1 MVTNVVSIIH
11 EQEALLGQIEF
22 LKDYAT
28 FWKVSPATKEIDK
41 NEMTQLIHMIYY
53 LKEGLEDLYAQE
65 DNYLLAKVEIL
76 NTGEI
81 KYKHKDIID
90 SLHKVYQLLI
100 DFNSKTPMSKEYMSD
115 IIGNIC
121 QLITGLSV
129 QENEILH
136 SCTSGQF

>member
-1 MVTNVVSIIH
+1 MLTNIVSIIH
-11 EQEALLGQIEF
+11 EREAMLGQIEF

-28 FWKVSPATKEIDK
+28 FSKVSSAAKEIDK

-65 DNYLLAKVEIL
+65 DNYMLAKVEL
-76 NTGEI
+76 SNTGEI

-90 SLHKVYQLLI
+90 SLYRVYQLLI
-100 DFNSKTPMSKEYMSD
+100 DFNSKMPMNKEYMSY

-121 QLITGLSV
+121 QLISGLSV
-129 QENEILH
+129 QENEILR
-136 SCTSGQF
+136 SYTSGQF